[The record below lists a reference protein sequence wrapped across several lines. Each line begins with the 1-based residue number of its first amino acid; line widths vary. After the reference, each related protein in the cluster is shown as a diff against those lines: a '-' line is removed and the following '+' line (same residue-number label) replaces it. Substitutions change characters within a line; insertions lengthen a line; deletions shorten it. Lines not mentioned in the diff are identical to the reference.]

1 MLPFQSNQN
10 QIIMKKVEMGV
21 RILLGLMLVVF
32 GLNKFLQ
39 FMPMPPPEGDVLTAF
54 SGLMVMGVMPIVA
67 VIEIIGGLLL
77 LTNKQTG
84 MALVFLAPVG
94 FCAFL
99 FHLMLD
105 PAGIGG
111 AAFFLLAVIFLIYTR
126 KEKFMGLM
134 DE

>member
-1 MLPFQSNQN
+1 
-10 QIIMKKVEMGV
+10 MKKAEMIV

-54 SGLMVMGVMPIVA
+54 TGLMLMGVLPIVG
-67 VIEIIGGLLL
+67 VIEIVGGTLLL
-77 LTNKQTG
+77 ANKQTG
-84 MALVFLAPVG
+84 VALFFLAPVA

-111 AAFFLLAVIFLIYTR
+111 AAFFLLATIFLMYGKR
-126 KEKFMGLM
+126 EQFMELM
-134 DE
+134 D